1 MFQTEFITAL
11 AQLMNDLGIGIFR
24 TSGTYTS
31 TETAITIDQLPADPD
46 RAIAIAL
53 YPVSDAGNTDSIVGI
68 QLRIRGPRND
78 RRFVKDTTDRIFDSL
93 HDLQQTTW
101 GTTPV
106 VRVYRNSG
114 ANLPADSNNRQEAT
128 QNYYAQITRSGTHR
142 KD

>member
-1 MFQTEFITAL
+1 MFQTDFMTAIATL
-11 AQLMNDLGIGIFR
+11 LHDLGIGTFR

-31 TETAITIDQLPADPD
+31 TETAISFDQLPPDPD

-53 YPVSDAGNTDSIVGI
+53 YPVADEGTTDSIQGI
-68 QLRIRGPRND
+68 QFRIRGPRND
-78 RRFVKDTTDRIFDSL
+78 RRFVKDTTDRIFDAF
-93 HDLQQTTW
+93 HDLKHTTW

-114 ANLPADSNNRQEAT
+114 ANLPADANNRQEAT

>member
-1 MFQTEFITAL
+1 MFQTDFMTAL
-11 AQLMNDLGIGIFR
+11 AQFLHDAGIGTFR

-31 TETAITIDQLPADPD
+31 TETAIVFDQLPSDPD

-53 YPVSDAGNTDSIVGI
+53 YPVSDDGTTDSIQGI
-68 QLRIRGPRND
+68 QFRIRGPRND
-78 RRFVKDTTDRIFDSL
+78 RRFVKDTTDRLFDAL
-93 HDLQQTTW
+93 HDLKHTTW

-114 ANLPADSNNRQEAT
+114 ANLPADANNRQEAT